1 MLSGDA
7 AVTVDAGSPASFL
20 QRERRRHRLGLL
32 LLLLALILMI
42 LIAIST
48 GSVAMELSS
57 LLETLRGRGVDE
69 TERAIVFDLRLPR
82 IAAAGFV
89 GAGLALAGVQMQVL
103 IRNPLADPYI
113 LGISGGAAVAALLAI
128 IFDLGAQA
136 IGVCAALGA
145 LVSMS
150 LVLFLGR
157 GAGPWSSTR
166 LLLTGV
172 VVSAGWGA
180 VISLLLA
187 VGPTEKLR
195 GMLFWLM
202 GDFSSARAGWPLI
215 LIVVAGLL
223 VSLLLARRMNVL
235 AVGRQQA
242 AVLGLE
248 VDRLRLVL
256 YLIASLLTATAVVVA
271 GSVGFVGLVVPHL
284 MRLVGGADHR
294 WVIPSSFIAGACL
307 LIFADTLAR
316 SVIAPQQLPV
326 GVLTAFVG
334 VPVFLF
340 LLWRGT
346 R

>member
-1 MLSGDA
+1 MLISNTA
-7 AVTVDAGSPASFL
+7 AAFDPASPAAYL
-20 QRERRRHRLGLL
+20 QRERRRQRLGLL
-32 LLLLALILMI
+32 ALFLALIVMV

-57 LLETLRGRGVDE
+57 LLQILRGAGVDE
-69 TERAIVFDLRLPR
+69 TQRAIVFDLRLPR

-113 LGISGGAAVAALLAI
+113 LGISGGAAVAALMAI
-128 IFDLGAQA
+128 IFDLGGQA
-136 IGVCAALGA
+136 TGGCAAIGA

-187 VGPTEKLR
+187 IGPTEKLR

-202 GDFSSARAGWPLI
+202 GDFSSARAGTPLI
-215 LIVVAGLL
+215 LIVVGGLI
-223 VSLLLARRMNVL
+223 VSLLLSRRMNVL

-248 VDRLRLVL
+248 VDRLRLLL
-256 YLIASLLTATAVVVA
+256 YLIASLLTAAAVVVA
-271 GSVGFVGLVVPHL
+271 GSVGFVGLIVPHL
-284 MRLVGGADHR
+284 MRLIGGADHR

-307 LIFADTLAR
+307 MIFADTLAR

-334 VPVFLF
+334 VPVFLY

>member
-1 MLSGDA
+1 MLSGSA
-7 AVTVDAGSPASFL
+7 AVSVDAGSPASFL
-20 QRERRRHRLGLL
+20 QRERRRHRFGLL
-32 LLLLALILMI
+32 FLLLALILMV
-42 LIAIST
+42 LIAVST
-48 GSVAMELSS
+48 GSVAMEMSS
-57 LLETLRGRGVDE
+57 LLEILRGRGIDE
-69 TERAIVFDLRLPR
+69 TERAIVFELRLPR

-128 IFDLGAQA
+128 IFDQSAQA
-136 IGVCAALGA
+136 VGACAALGA

-215 LIVVAGLL
+215 LIVLAGLL

-248 VDRLRLVL
+248 VDRLRLLL

-340 LLWRGT
+340 LLWRGS

>member
-1 MLSGDA
+1 MQISSAPGA
-7 AVTVDAGSPASFL
+7 AAPSTAARFL
-20 QRERRRHRLGLL
+20 NRDRRRQQLGLILLVL
-32 LLLLALILMI
+32 LLLLAIVV
-42 LIAIST
+42 AVAT
-48 GSVAMELSS
+48 GSVTTDFD
-57 LLETLRGRGVDE
+57 TLIAVFSGAGSE

-82 IAAAGFV
+82 IAAAVFV

-113 LGISGGAAVAALLAI
+113 LGVSGGAAVAALLAI
-128 IFDLGAQA
+128 ILDFDGRG
-136 IGVCAALGA
+136 IEVSAAGGA
-145 LVSMS
+145 LFSMA

-180 VISLLLA
+180 AIGLLLA
-187 VGPTEKLR
+187 IGPTEKLR

-202 GDFSSARAGWPLI
+202 GDFSAARVSWLLV
-215 LIVVAGLL
+215 LIVVIGL
-223 VSLLLARRMNVL
+223 VISLLLARSMNVL

-248 VDRLRLVL
+248 VDRMRLVL
-256 YLIASLLTATAVVVA
+256 YLLASIMTAMAVTVA
-271 GSVGFVGLVVPHL
+271 GSIGFVGLVVPHL

-294 WVIPSSFIAGACL
+294 WVIPSSFLAGATL
-307 LIFADTLAR
+307 LVVADTLAR
-316 SVIAPQQLPV
+316 TIIAPQQLPV
-326 GVLTAFVG
+326 GVLTAFAG
-334 VPVFLF
+334 VPIFLF
-340 LLWRGT
+340 LLWRGS

>member
-1 MLSGDA
+1 MQISSTVKTPGLSA
-7 AVTVDAGSPASFL
+7 AEGFL
-20 QRERRRHRLGLL
+20 NRDRQRQRLGLVL
-32 LLLLALILMI
+32 LVLCLLLAII
-42 LIAIST
+42 VAVAT
-48 GSVAMELSS
+48 GSVAIDL
-57 LLETLRGRGVDE
+57 GRIIEVFSGGGSE

-89 GAGLALAGVQMQVL
+89 GAALALAGVQMQVL

-113 LGISGGAAVAALLAI
+113 LGVSGGAAVAALLAI
-128 IFDLGAQA
+128 ILNVGGRGIEAS
-136 IGVCAALGA
+136 AAGGA
-145 LVSMS
+145 LLSMA

-180 VISLLLA
+180 VIGLLLA
-187 VGPTEKLR
+187 VGPAEKLR

-202 GDFSSARAGWPLI
+202 GDFSSARVGW
-215 LIVVAGLL
+215 LL
-223 VSLLLARRMNVL
+223 VVIVTGGLVGSMLLARSMNVL

-248 VDRLRLVL
+248 VDRLRLIL
-256 YLIASLLTATAVVVA
+256 YLLASILTAMAVTVA
-271 GSVGFVGLVVPHL
+271 GSIGFVGLVVPHL
-284 MRLVGGADHR
+284 MRLLGGADHR
-294 WVIPSSFIAGACL
+294 WVIPSAFLAGAIL
-307 LIFADTLAR
+307 MIVADTLAR
-316 SVIAPQQLPV
+316 TVLAPQQLPV
-326 GVLTAFVG
+326 GVLTAFAG

-340 LLWRGT
+340 LLWRGS

>member
-1 MLSGDA
+1 MLISNAVSGIDPN
-7 AVTVDAGSPASFL
+7 SPATSL
-20 QRERRRHRLGLL
+20 QRERRRQRLGLL
-32 LLLLALILMI
+32 FLLLMLAIVL
-42 LIAIST
+42 LIAVST
-48 GSVAMELSS
+48 GSVTLEASV
-57 LLETLRGRGVDE
+57 LLDVLRDVSTD
-69 TERAIVFDLRLPR
+69 TERAIVFELRLPR

-103 IRNPLADPYI
+103 IRNPLADPYV

-128 IFDLGAQA
+128 ILNFSGRGIEAS
-136 IGVCAALGA
+136 AAGGA
-145 LVSMS
+145 LLSMS

-157 GAGPWSSTR
+157 GAGPWSPTR

-202 GDFSSARAGWPLI
+202 GDFSGAKLSW
-215 LIVVAGLL
+215 LL
-223 VSLLLARRMNVL
+223 VLVVMSSLLISMLLARQMNVL

-256 YLIASLLTATAVVVA
+256 YLVASLLTAMAVTVA
-271 GSVGFVGLVVPHL
+271 GSIGFVGLVVPHL
-284 MRLVGGADHR
+284 MRLIGGADHR
-294 WVIPSSFIAGACL
+294 WVIPASFIAGAVL

-326 GVLTAFVG
+326 GVLTAFAG
-334 VPVFLF
+334 VPVFLY
-340 LLWRGT
+340 LLWRGN